1 MLQTTL
7 NCELLNHELGL
18 ELRWTLS
25 DDDIILQLVANTG
38 SDRYLALGIR
48 EISGLKAVSGD
59 VLVGWISSKSG
70 KGGIDDYFLAGDA
83 IQCDDGAESCPDRSK
98 VLLFSKINYKT
109 YVKSFSR
116 IFFVKIDF
124 TEKIIHIIH
133 LFL

>member
-83 IQCDDGAESCPDRSK
+83 IQCDDGAENK
-98 VLLFSKINYKT
+98 VEFGLPHMLT
-109 YVKSFSR
+109 MMMMMMRMMMTGMMMTMMVR
-116 IFFVKIDF
+116 IRMI
-124 TEKIIHIIH
+124 TTN
-133 LFL
+133 L

>member
-1 MLQTTL
+1 MQTTL
-7 NCELLNHELGL
+7 NCELLNHDLGL

-98 VLLFSKINYKT
+98 VIYILKEFYFFAHSLK
-109 YVKSFSR
+109 YVLK
-116 IFFVKIDF
+116 KYPLHY
-124 TEKIIHIIH
+124 EY
-133 LFL
+133 